1 MEAET
6 NNGAPAR
13 PASEPCK
20 EYAERVYLLGADE
33 LERGEEITVKAHA
46 ELCVRCAAYL
56 ADVERLN
63 ALFESAPRQEPSS
76 NLLAECRVNLIEV
89 LDDADDAS
97 RRGVFGQWLDAI
109 APARWL
115 TMHPAAA
122 GVLLLLIGFSAGTYS
137 PLWVN
142 HFSYFGHKVAPAS
155 PGATGSGDS
164 TARAVN
170 EASIIPFSDQDL
182 RTADVTGINLVSD
195 TGDAP
200 PQIEVQ
206 LNAQRPMLVRGSVSD
221 DRVKQLLLYVVRNNQ
236 RFDPDV
242 RIESVDLLKP
252 RTHDEDVCQA
262 LCQLVHTDRNPAVRL
277 KALEAL
283 SAEASR
289 ESVRNAMLGALVDDA
304 NPGVRIEAINSLRE
318 LADKG
323 QVPADAHLL
332 AVLRERAQKDSS
344 TYIRLQ
350 SAATLQALNPAE
362 KF

>member
-1 MEAET
+1 MEAEA

-20 EYAERVYLLGADE
+20 EYSERVYLLGADE
-33 LERGEEITVKAHA
+33 LERDDEITVKAHTK
-46 ELCVRCAAYL
+46 LCVRCAAYL

-63 ALFESAPRQEPSS
+63 AMFESAPRQEPSA
-76 NLLAECRVNLIEV
+76 NLLAECRSNLTEV

-122 GVLLLLIGFSAGTYS
+122 AVLLLLIGFSAGTYS
-137 PLWVN
+137 PLWVS
-142 HFSYFGHKVAPAS
+142 HFSHNATPVS
-155 PGATGSGDS
+155 PGAAGSGDR
-164 TARAVN
+164 TPQPLN

-206 LNAQRPMLVRGSVSD
+206 LNAQRPMLVHGSVSD

-262 LCQLVHTDRNPAVRL
+262 LCVMVHTDRNPAVRL

-283 SAEASR
+283 SAEASQ
-289 ESVRNAMLGALVDDA
+289 ESVRNAMLGALVDDV

>member
-1 MEAET
+1 MESET
-6 NNGAPAR
+6 NNGVPAR
-13 PASEPCK
+13 PASEPCR
-20 EYAERVYLLGADE
+20 EYAERMYLFEAEE
-33 LERGEEITVKAHA
+33 LERGDEIAMKAHA
-46 ELCVRCAAYL
+46 EQCAPCAAYL
-56 ADVERLN
+56 ADVQRMK
-63 ALFESAPRQEPSS
+63 ALFESAPRLEPNA
-76 NLLAECRVNLIEV
+76 NLLAECRANLTDV
-89 LDDADDAS
+89 LDDADAAS
-97 RRGVFGQWLDAI
+97 SRGVFGQWLDAI

-122 GVLLLLIGFSAGTYS
+122 TVLLLLIGFSAGTYS
-137 PLWVN
+137 PLW
-142 HFSYFGHKVAPAS
+142 FSHKVAPAS
-155 PGATGSGDS
+155 PGATGNADS
-164 TARAVN
+164 TPRPVN

-206 LNAQRPMLVRGSVSD
+206 LNAQRPMLVHGSVSD

-252 RTHDEDVCQA
+252 RTHDDDVSQA

-283 SAEASR
+283 STEASQ

-350 SAATLQALNPAE
+350 SAATIEALNPAE

>member
-1 MEAET
+1 MEPDT

-20 EYAERVYLLGADE
+20 EFAERMYLFGAEE
-33 LERGEEITVKAHA
+33 LEREDEIAMKAHA
-46 ELCVRCAAYL
+46 EKCAPCTAYL
-56 ADVERLN
+56 ADVEKMK
-63 ALFESAPRQEPSS
+63 AVFESAPRLEPSA
-76 NLLAECRVNLIEV
+76 NLLAECRANLTDV
-89 LDDADDAS
+89 LDDADAAS
-97 RRGVFGQWLDAI
+97 SRGIFGQWLDAI
-109 APARWL
+109 VPARWVA
-115 TMHPAAA
+115 MHPAAA
-122 GVLLLLIGFSAGTYS
+122 AALLLLIGFSAGTYS
-137 PLWVN
+137 PRW
-142 HFSYFGHKVAPAS
+142 FAQKVAPSS

-164 TARAVN
+164 APRVA
-170 EASIIPFSDQDL
+170 ESSIIPFSDQDL

-206 LNAQRPMLVRGSVSD
+206 LNAQRPMLVHGSVSD

-252 RTHDEDVCQA
+252 RTHDADVCQA
-262 LCQLVHTDRNPAVRL
+262 LCVLVHTDRNPAVRL

-283 SAEASR
+283 STEASQ
-289 ESVRNAMLGALVDDA
+289 ESVRSAMLGALVDDA

-350 SAATLQALNPAE
+350 SAATIEALNPAE

>member
-1 MEAET
+1 MDTDT

-20 EYAERVYLLGADE
+20 EYAERMYLFGAEE
-33 LERGEEITVKAHA
+33 LERDDEIAMKAHSRVCA
-46 ELCVRCAAYL
+46 PCAAYL
-56 ADVERLN
+56 ADVERMK
-63 ALFESAPRQEPSS
+63 ALFESAPRLEPDS
-76 NLLAECRVNLIEV
+76 NLLAECRANLTDS
-89 LDDADDAS
+89 LDDADAAS
-97 RRGVFGQWLDAI
+97 SRGVFGQWLDAI
-109 APARWL
+109 VPARWL

-122 GVLLLLIGFSAGTYS
+122 AVLLLLIGFSAGTYS
-137 PLWVN
+137 PRWFAQKL
-142 HFSYFGHKVAPAS
+142 APAS
-155 PGATGSGDS
+155 PGASGSGDS
-164 TARAVN
+164 TPRAPT

-206 LNAQRPMLVRGSVSD
+206 LNAQRPMLVHGSVSD
-221 DRVKQLLLYVVRNNQ
+221 DRVKQLLMYVVRNNQ

-252 RTHDEDVCQA
+252 RTHDADVCQA
-262 LCQLVHTDRNPAVRL
+262 LCQLVHTDKNPAVRL

-283 SAEASR
+283 STEASQ
-289 ESVRNAMLGALVDDA
+289 ETVRNAMMDALVNDA

-350 SAATLQALNPAE
+350 SAATIQALNPAE